1 MEDMLSMIVEMDE
14 KVRIE
19 TKQAEQRKA
28 DSFKKITK
36 QREDIY
42 NDYINRARERIK
54 KNEKTER
61 AAAEKKWQQIPHQ
74 KIGEL
79 VGGNCR
85 QSPLRHRSGGTIET
99 LSLQT
104 DLVSP
109 PKSRIPH
116 RL

>member
-61 AAAEKKWQQIPHQ
+61 DVAEKKWQQINAQ
-74 KIGEL
+74 QQE
-79 VGGNCR
+79 
-85 QSPLRHRSGGTIET
+85 
-99 LSLQT
+99 SLKMLNDQYKKNGQRWV
-104 DLVSP
+104 DLIVANVID
-109 PKSRIPH
+109 K
-116 RL
+116 

>member
-61 AAAEKKWQQIPHQ
+61 AAAEKKWQQINAQQQESLKMLNDQYQ
-74 KIGEL
+74 KNGQRW
-79 VGGNCR
+79 V
-85 QSPLRHRSGGTIET
+85 
-99 LSLQT
+99 
-104 DLVSP
+104 DLIVANVID
-109 PKSRIPH
+109 K
-116 RL
+116 